1 MKHLKPITLKHDGEI
16 AVYHPEENIMS
27 LREKINTQLEFY
39 GVGADI
45 IDIDITAEM
54 NKVGI
59 PFHKTFDIVRPY
71 VQKAL
76 NDEDYDIILE
86 IHRVSLKADRTTVT
100 YEGEKFA

>member
-1 MKHLKPITLKHDGEI
+1 MNFG
-16 AVYHPEENIMS
+16 
-27 LREKINTQLEFY
+27 EKIKTQLEFN

-45 IDIDITAEM
+45 IDIDITVEM
-54 NKVGI
+54 NMVGF
-59 PFHKTFDIVRPY
+59 PFHKTYEIVRPY

-76 NDEDYDIILE
+76 NDEDYDIILK